1 MLDSYFT
8 VVVWHGSTVAE
19 WRKAG
24 YQDQPDFAS
33 FKEMLQVRSACASG
47 CWTCLTTANMRDQL
61 LLQSK

>member
-33 FKEMLQVRSACASG
+33 FKEMLLVTPACVPG
-47 CWTCLTTANMRDQL
+47 CWICLTTAKTWNQPL
-61 LLQSK
+61 LP